1 MSNIINLMEYRKR
14 KCMEALMLQIG
25 LPGYCDECGE
35 DIEDL
40 LLAEAELDDGDEPL
54 LALLAEETPHTMH
67 GPAII
72 LPFVPRAQAP
82 ASTRRT
88 ARSRKK

>member
-1 MSNIINLMEYRKR
+1 MSNIIDLMEFRKR

-40 LLAEAELDDGDEPL
+40 LMAEAELDDGDEPL
-54 LALLAEETPHTMH
+54 LALLADEAPPVPR
-67 GPAII
+67 GPALI
-72 LPFVPRAQAP
+72 LPFVPRET
-82 ASTRRT
+82 TRSHH
-88 ARSRKK
+88 AVRSRKK

>member
-1 MSNIINLMEYRKR
+1 MSKIIDLIEYRKR
-14 KCMEALMLQIG
+14 KCMEALMLHIG

-35 DIEDL
+35 GIEDL
-40 LLAEAELDDGDEPL
+40 LLAEADIDDVDEPL
-54 LALLAEETPHTMH
+54 LALLAEEPPPAPR

-72 LPFVPRAQAP
+72 LPFVSREQLHAP
-82 ASTRRT
+82 APR

>member
-1 MSNIINLMEYRKR
+1 MSNIIDLREYRKR

-25 LPGYCDECGE
+25 LPCYCNECGE

-40 LLAEAELDDGDEPL
+40 LLAEAEMDDVDEPL
-54 LALLAEETPHTMH
+54 LAMFAEAPPPILR
-67 GPAII
+67 GPAVI
-72 LPFVPRAQAP
+72 LPFVPRKRTQSP
-82 ASTRRT
+82 PRRT

>member
-35 DIEDL
+35 GIEDL
-40 LLAEAELDDGDEPL
+40 LMAEAEMDDGDAPL
-54 LALLAEETPHTMH
+54 LALLAEEAPPIVRS
-67 GPAII
+67 PAVI
-72 LPFVPRAQAP
+72 LPFVPRNQAP
-82 ASTRRT
+82 ARRT

>member
-40 LLAEAELDDGDEPL
+40 LLAEAELDDCDEPL
-54 LALLAEETPHTMH
+54 LALLAEEASPAIY
-67 GPAII
+67 GPALI
-72 LPFVPRAQAP
+72 LPFVPRAPEQVSA
-82 ASTRRT
+82 RRT